1 MRPSEPDARYVP
13 RVREVETLPRAG
25 GLLTS
30 PAQEVARMKDR
41 LAAIEAKLD
50 RILRCVDPEAE

>member
-1 MRPSEPDARYVP
+1 MRPSNPDARYVP
-13 RVREVETLPRAG
+13 RVREVETLPAD
-25 GLLTS
+25 LLTS